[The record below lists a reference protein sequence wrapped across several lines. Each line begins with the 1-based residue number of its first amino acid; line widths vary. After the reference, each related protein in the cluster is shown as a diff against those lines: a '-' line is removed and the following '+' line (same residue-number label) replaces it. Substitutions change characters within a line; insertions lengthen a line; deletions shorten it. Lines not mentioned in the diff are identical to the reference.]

1 MSASGCGSECVG
13 GVSPAAPAWGA
24 ALMRLRVGGAA
35 PWRRRSGRSGRLCTD
50 SPGTCSSSWPQSE
63 QYSQPMTTRE
73 VPPAAPSPRT
83 GDWDSPG
90 TWWEGA
96 GGGACAVAAC
106 SPSRARAHGASAP
119 PTAVGGAGP
128 PARTCRARSKEGD
141 SQLFWARIGSR
152 PAGRTGWGAAYRK
165 HPRGALGADD
175 IAPSCLLVAAFPVL
189 PGKVNTHKRIQ
200 RDTHQVLE
208 VPAAESGNLCRGRA
222 RRQAVCP

>member
-24 ALMRLRVGGAA
+24 APMRLRVGGAA

-96 GGGACAVAAC
+96 GGRGLRCCRVFAQPRTRTRGF
-106 SPSRARAHGASAP
+106 STTDRGGRRRPSRPH
-119 PTAVGGAGP
+119 
-128 PARTCRARSKEGD
+128 
-141 SQLFWARIGSR
+141 
-152 PAGRTGWGAAYRK
+152 
-165 HPRGALGADD
+165 
-175 IAPSCLLVAAFPVL
+175 L
-189 PGKVNTHKRIQ
+189 PGPQQGRRLPALLGPHWQQARGQDWVGRCLQETPQ
-200 RDTHQVLE
+200 R
-208 VPAAESGNLCRGRA
+208 SFRGR
-222 RRQAVCP
+222 

>member
-73 VPPAAPSPRT
+73 VPPAAPSART

-96 GGGACAVAAC
+96 GGAGPALLPRVRPAAHAHTGLQHHRPRWAAPALPPAPAGPAARKAT
-106 SPSRARAHGASAP
+106 PSSSGPALAAGPRAGL
-119 PTAVGGAGP
+119 GGALP
-128 PARTCRARSKEGD
+128 
-141 SQLFWARIGSR
+141 
-152 PAGRTGWGAAYRK
+152 TG
-165 HPRGALGADD
+165 
-175 IAPSCLLVAAFPVL
+175 
-189 PGKVNTHKRIQ
+189 NTPEE
-200 RDTHQVLE
+200 L
-208 VPAAESGNLCRGRA
+208 
-222 RRQAVCP
+222 